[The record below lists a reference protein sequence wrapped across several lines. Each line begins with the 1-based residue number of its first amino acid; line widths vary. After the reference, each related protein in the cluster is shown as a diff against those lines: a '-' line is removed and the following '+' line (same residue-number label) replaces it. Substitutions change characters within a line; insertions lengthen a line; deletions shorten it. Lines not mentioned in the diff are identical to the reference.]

1 MALILDT
8 GVVYASYDRR
18 DRWHRGS
25 VELLKREPGELIV
38 PAAVI
43 PEVDHLLRRRL
54 GSEAQLLFYR
64 GLSDGAYYVADL
76 PREGYSRVLEIN
88 TRFRDLG
95 LGFVDAAVLAI
106 AEMLDLRRVATT
118 DRRHFG
124 VVKDYLRLEL
134 LP

>member
-25 VELLKREPGELIV
+25 VELLSRERGELIV

-43 PEVDHLLRRRL
+43 PEVDHLLGRRL

-64 GLSDGAYYVADL
+64 GLSDGSYFVADL
-76 PREGYSRVLEIN
+76 PREGYARVLEIN
-88 TRFRDLG
+88 TRFRDLR
-95 LGFVDAAVLAI
+95 LGFVDAAILAM

-118 DRRHFG
+118 DRRHFEA
-124 VVKDYLRLEL
+124 VKDHLRLEL